1 MEPQQTNPTPEI
13 LPTESS
19 KMRTKKYFYIIIC
32 LLIFAVVYIFSNLY
46 VANNR
51 EPAFVPHFD
60 EKTNCYWQ
68 DVDLRTCGVSDT
80 YNWKTY
86 KNEEYG
92 FEFKYPSDYEI
103 TSDLSI
109 KDLGVRVYLNGVKDK
124 GADFF
129 IDAGY
134 QKDVNPSAWF
144 ISSAQYDSDVENFDL
159 MSTSTL
165 NINYDKNMVYTKNY
179 LLRNSDKHYSFAYSI
194 HSPVI
199 KDFDKYIK
207 DIKKIISTFKLI
219 K

>member
-1 MEPQQTNPTPEI
+1 MEPQQTNPIPVVPQPKPNHKI
-13 LPTESS
+13 
-19 KMRTKKYFYIIIC
+19 FYI
-32 LLIFAVVYIFSNLY
+32 LIFIFIALVGSSAYLFLQNPKKE
-46 VANNR
+46 VAQS
-51 EPAFVPHFD
+51 VPIQN
-60 EKTNCYWQ
+60 E
-68 DVDLRTCGVSDT
+68 VEE
-80 YNWKTY
+80 WKTY
-86 KNEEYG
+86 RNEEYG